1 MDEKVEFFQEL
12 DPKNKCVKL
21 SEDHE
26 LSLELE
32 NVSLSDYSPSIV
44 DSSEDIARMV
54 FSPLHIDEDGTIK
67 AAAFDDVRDKGLSV
81 HRLDYTEAR
90 TLKHI
95 GDSMASDAIIAGR
108 SKRDYIGYVKALTGD
123 IRKLIEDE
131 KRLFCV
137 YDTANEIEKSHADVC
152 SVLLDSNNQNLG
164 KKAANKQRR
173 KRLQELFSSL
183 VPCQRH
189 LTL

>member
-1 MDEKVEFFQEL
+1 MEEKAEFFQGL

-21 SEDHE
+21 SEDYE

-32 NVSLSDYSPSIV
+32 NVSLSGYSLNTV

-54 FSPLHIDEDGTIK
+54 FPPLHIEEDGTIK
-67 AAAFDDVRDKGLSV
+67 AAAFEDVRDKGLSV
-81 HRLDYTEAR
+81 HRLDYTEKQ
-90 TLKHI
+90 TLKHL
-95 GDSMASDAIIAGR
+95 GDTMVSNAATAGR
-108 SKRDYIGYVKALTGD
+108 SKRDYIGYVKALTDD

-137 YDTANEIEKSHADVC
+137 YDTAKEREKSHADVC
-152 SVLLDSNNQNLG
+152 AVLLDSNNPKLG
-164 KKAANKQRR
+164 KKVANKQRR

-183 VPCQRH
+183 IAC
-189 LTL
+189 